1 MRSSNGCHAFFWQPG
16 PRVGWPTL
24 LHSFKLPGR
33 NLLRA
38 AALVGTKHAFHQ
50 SLGAARYLNTKSAPS
65 TEPNSPRKLRM
76 IILGAPVCA
85 GDWYWRSKGTQGER
99 ILKKWDLATIGVGD
113 LLRAEILR
121 GTPLGSVAKKA
132 MSAGTLLPDEIVLRL
147 IEPQLHALSDRDWI
161 LDGFPR
167 KASQATLLDKL
178 LASSEDS
185 LNLVVN
191 LNVPDDV
198 ILERIEGRWL
208 HAPSGRVYNN
218 SFNPP
223 KIPGKDDLTGEDLTQ
238 RPDDTAEI
246 FSKRLVAFH
255 TENEPLLQHYAGTD
269 AEVMTLTGST
279 SDEIYPQL
287 EALLEDRVRLDG

>member
-1 MRSSNGCHAFFWQPG
+1 MRLSNGCHAFFWQPG

-24 LHSFKLPGR
+24 LHSLKLPGR
-33 NLLRA
+33 NLLRVA
-38 AALVGTKHAFHQ
+38 APVGTKHALHQ
-50 SLGAARYLNTKSAPS
+50 SFGAARYLKTKSAP
-65 TEPNSPRKLRM
+65 TAEPKPLRKLRM
-76 IILGAPVCA
+76 IILGAP
-85 GDWYWRSKGTQGER
+85 
-99 ILKKWDLATIGVGD
+99 WDLATIGVGD

-132 MSAGTLLPDEIVLRL
+132 MSEGTLLPDEIVLRL
-147 IEPQLHALSDRDWI
+147 IEPQLHAFSDRDWI

-269 AEVMTLTGST
+269 AEVVTLTGST

-287 EALLEDRVRLDG
+287 EALLEDKFTGLPRK